1 MIINNNK
8 KKTTFYIHNN
18 FWIKNCYFPTVKDS
32 WMKELNNNYPNRS
45 IKILYPISFS
55 IDKNFKF
62 REYNYNTS
70 FEKMIIPKPF
80 FFEL

>member
-1 MIINNNK
+1 
-8 KKTTFYIHNN
+8 
-18 FWIKNCYFPTVKDS
+18 
-32 WMKELNNNYPNRS
+32 MKELNNNYPNRS

-62 REYNYNTS
+62 REYNYNAS